1 MKKIRITNFAII
13 FLLIAV
19 SAKAQTAAKSV
30 YFELGG
36 AGLASI
42 NYDMRLQKKDGG
54 LGFKVGVGGFSI
66 DGVGALLVPIG
77 LNYLIS
83 KDERNY
89 FEVGAGVTIV
99 SITETYNN
107 ESDNF
112 STTFGHAYFGYRLQP
127 KNGGF
132 IFRAG
137 ITPIFRENFF
147 FPYWAGISLGYKF

>member
-1 MKKIRITNFAII
+1 MCLQIMRNKLCVNILLLPLKKLVVANNVMFA
-13 FLLIAV
+13 
-19 SAKAQTAAKSV
+19 
-30 YFELGG
+30 
-36 AGLASI
+36 
-42 NYDMRLQKKDGG
+42 
-54 LGFKVGVGGFSI
+54 
-66 DGVGALLVPIG
+66 ALLVPPG

-89 FEVGAGVTIV
+89 FEVGAVVTIA
-99 SITETYNN
+99 SITERYNN
-107 ESDNF
+107 DSDNF

-137 ITPIFRENFF
+137 ITPVFRENFF

>member
-1 MKKIRITNFAII
+1 MCLQIMRNKLCVNILLLPLKNLVVANNVMFA
-13 FLLIAV
+13 
-19 SAKAQTAAKSV
+19 
-30 YFELGG
+30 
-36 AGLASI
+36 
-42 NYDMRLQKKDGG
+42 
-54 LGFKVGVGGFSI
+54 
-66 DGVGALLVPIG
+66 ALFVPIG

-99 SITETYNN
+99 SITERYNN

-112 STTFGHAYFGYRLQP
+112 STTFGHAYFGYCLQP

-137 ITPIFRENFF
+137 ITPIFRGNFF